1 MEIRNFPG
9 AYVTSPEENTRIEAE
24 TGRWQTHRH
33 RAYAPE
39 SQTDRIAAFFFLP
52 VMLCPVLGVIALL
65 PPMRN
70 VSLAAGYFTMAVGS
84 LAIALSPLA
93 FSAAEPETKNHVER
107 AVIEVS
113 DRLVIRKVEKIS
125 WQTPF
130 GRRQKTKERTKVILD
145 VDLSE
150 VASLSMEDCIVFS
163 LKDGSRRYLCVRDG
177 NQDRLFT
184 LFRDIADALEKKC
197 DSQLPRPTAKALE
210 VGACKSSN

>member
-1 MEIRNFPG
+1 MAGQLTRNFSG

-24 TGRWQTHRH
+24 TGRWQTHR
-33 RAYAPE
+33 RVPYSGE
-39 SQTDRIAAFFFLP
+39 SSSDRTAAFFFLP
-52 VMLCPVLGVIALL
+52 VMLCPVLGVLALL

-70 VSLAAGYFTMAVGS
+70 VSLAAGYFAMAVGS

-107 AVIEVS
+107 AVIEIS

-130 GRRQKTKERTKVILD
+130 GRRQKTKERTRVILD
-145 VDLSE
+145 ADLNK
-150 VASLSMEDCIVFS
+150 VASLSMGDCIVFS

-177 NQDRLFT
+177 NQDKLFP
-184 LFRDIADALEKKC
+184 LFRDIAEALEKKC
-197 DSQLPRPTAKALE
+197 DIKITAFWDNL
-210 VGACKSSN
+210 

>member
-52 VMLCPVLGVIALL
+52 VMLCPVLGVLALL

-70 VSLAAGYFTMAVGS
+70 VSLAAGYFTMAAGS

-130 GRRQKTKERTKVILD
+130 GRRQKTMERTRIILG
-145 VDLSE
+145 VSLSE
-150 VASLSMEDCIVFS
+150 VSSLSMGECIIFT
-163 LKDGSRRYLCVRDG
+163 LKNGDRRYLCVRDG
-177 NQDRLFT
+177 NQDRLFP
-184 LFRDIADALEKKC
+184 LFRGIAEALEKKC
-197 DSQLPRPTAKALE
+197 DIKITTF
-210 VGACKSSN
+210 GNNI